1 MQLIGTLRD
10 CWRFWSVRFAT
21 LQTAVIT
28 LWMIT
33 PVDIKTII
41 GPQPFEWTVYGL
53 NALILLSRVIKQQPI
68 EQTELQQ
75 MPATQE
81 APAKEKPLP

>member
-1 MQLIGTLRD
+1 MQLIGTLAE

-21 LQTAVIT
+21 SQTAVIT

-33 PVDIKTII
+33 PSDIKSL
-41 GPQPFEWTVYGL
+41 PVMQSAFEWSVYGL

-68 EQTELQQ
+68 NSDGLQNISPEQ
-75 MPATQE
+75 
-81 APAKEKPLP
+81 EKKS